1 VIRSAFTLL
10 AAAISSLV
18 LAPLVIIAR
27 LFRVRAGE
35 GSIYEKCVKLWP
47 QWVLAAAGVRIHEHG
62 VGHRPRGV
70 GAVYISN
77 HVGWFDVFSLA
88 AVVPRVTFVA
98 KRELR
103 RLPMFG
109 WGAEVV
115 GIVFIDR
122 ENRKAAFESYKDAAR
137 EVENGRAIVVCPEG
151 TRGIDYRLRPFKK
164 GPFVLAIAAQ
174 SPIVPTVVYGARE
187 IMAKGSARVR
197 SGDIHVHYLP
207 PIDTTGMT
215 YDDRGAL
222 MNATWR
228 AMAEALEREY
238 GVVSEPTRTG
248 AAEPA

>member
-1 VIRSAFTLL
+1 VIRSALTLL

-27 LFRVRAGE
+27 LFRVPAGA
-35 GSIYEKCVKLWP
+35 GSIYERCVELWP
-47 QWVLAAAGVRIHEHG
+47 RWVLAVAGVRIHQHG
-62 VGHRPRGV
+62 VEHRPRGV
-70 GAVYISN
+70 GALYISN

-88 AVVPRVTFVA
+88 AVVPRATFVA

-137 EVENGRAIVVCPEG
+137 EVENGRAIVICPEG
-151 TRGIDYRLRPFKK
+151 TRGFDYRLRPFKK

-197 SGDIHVHYLP
+197 AGDIHVHYLP
-207 PIDTTGMT
+207 PIATTGMT
-215 YDDRGAL
+215 YDDRGTL

-228 AMAEALEREY
+228 AMAEALEQEY
-238 GVVSEPTRTG
+238 GVVSEPARTA
-248 AAEPA
+248 AAEPV